1 MCVLTT
7 TVGIGCDKNNANY
20 FPHPIWF
27 SSYDAKTKSRINFK
41 GNVISKINGNAFSL
55 FVQEVSSAT

>member
-41 GNVISKINGNAFSL
+41 GNVI
-55 FVQEVSSAT
+55 